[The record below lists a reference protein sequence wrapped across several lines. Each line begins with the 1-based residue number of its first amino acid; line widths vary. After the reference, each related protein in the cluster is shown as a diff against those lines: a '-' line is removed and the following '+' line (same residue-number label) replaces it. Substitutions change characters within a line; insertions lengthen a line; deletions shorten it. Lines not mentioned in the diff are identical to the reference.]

1 MEVSEFSTGL
11 PGLDGILKGLLPGDN
26 VVWQI
31 DSMEDYQKLV
41 TPYVDFALEHSQP
54 LVYFHFADHQ
64 ELLKPDERVM
74 VYRFRPDEGFEVFLQ
89 KIHAAIR
96 DAGRGA
102 CYVFDCLSV
111 LANAW
116 YSDQM
121 LGNFFK
127 LTCPYL
133 FDLETLAYFSLFRN
147 HHSASAIDPIR
158 NTAQLFLD
166 AYNHHDHLYIRPL
179 KVQHRYSAGMNMLYR
194 WGDHDAFDAISDSVT
209 ISEIMTSA
217 KWSGLY
223 SDRRPGFWE
232 RSFIDAN
239 ELVHEVHLGLRPP
252 DDEKETFE
260 ALLPMI
266 ITRDETMQGL
276 VRQYLSLEDILDVR
290 RRMIGSGLIGGK
302 AVGMLLARAI
312 LKRTNE
318 QAGRR
323 LEEHDSFFIG
333 SDVFYTFLVQN
344 GIWWTR
350 QHQRDIEDFYE
361 TATRARRL
369 IITGDFPARTL
380 RQFEEMVD
388 YFGQSPFIVRSSSLL
403 EDNFGNAFAGKY
415 DSVFC
420 ANQGPR
426 SQRLEDF
433 LAAVRTI
440 YASSMSERALQYR
453 ARRGMLE
460 QDEQMALLVM
470 RVSGKTYGRNFY
482 PPVAGVGFSFNPYVW
497 NPEIDP
503 QAGVVRL
510 VFGLGTRAVD
520 RTDDDYTRLV
530 ALNAPDRRP
539 EHSFDEVRQYTQRR
553 VDYIDL
559 DANHLA
565 SGYFQDL
572 VEECDRQPIDLVTS
586 IDTER
591 VRATRDRGGKA
602 GTTPRMLTFD
612 RLLGKTDFVETM
624 RSMMRS
630 LQEAYDYPVDIE
642 FTTNVD
648 ENGDYRIN
656 LVQCRPLQVQGAEV
670 MEMPKIRIA
679 DEDRIISARSAI
691 IGQSRIVNADTF
703 VYVVPAIY
711 GALPVPERHEI
722 ARLLGKVNRALKERA
737 DAGLIVLLGPGRW
750 GTSSPSLG
758 IPVSFAD
765 INGVSILCEIVAMR
779 EDLIPDVSLG
789 THFLNELVEMDML
802 YLALFPGRES
812 SFLDEHLFL
821 EQPSIL
827 LDLVPGAEKWKDAV
841 RVIPASALAGDKRFV
856 TLTANAVKQEV
867 DCFRSTVSADELSTP
882 AEP

>member
-1 MEVSEFSTGL
+1 MEISEFSTGL
-11 PGLDGILKGLLPGDN
+11 DGLDSILKGLLPGDN

-31 DSMEDYQKLV
+31 DSVEDYQKLV
-41 TPYVDFALEHSQP
+41 TPYAEYAQEHGQT

-64 ELLKPDERVM
+64 ELLEENDQVK
-74 VYRFRPDEGFEVFLQ
+74 VYRFRPEEGFEVFVQ
-89 KIHAAIR
+89 NIHTAIR
-96 DAGRGA
+96 EAGRGA

-111 LANAW
+111 LANCW

-133 FDLETLAYFSLFRN
+133 FDLETLAYFGLFRN
-147 HHSASAIDPIR
+147 HHSARAIDPIR

-166 AYNHHDHLYIRPL
+166 AYNHHEHLYIRPL
-179 KVQHRYSAGMNMLYR
+179 KVQHRYSARMNMLYR
-194 WGDHDAFDAISDSVT
+194 WDDNDQFEAISESVT

-217 KWSGLY
+217 QWSGLH

-232 RSFIDAN
+232 RSFIEAD
-239 ELVHEVHLGLRPP
+239 ELVHEVQEGLRPVA
-252 DDEKETFE
+252 DEAAAFE
-260 ALLPMI
+260 QLMPMV
-266 ITRDETMQGL
+266 ITRDDTMCEL
-276 VRQYLSLEDILDVR
+276 ASHYFSLEDILDVR

-312 LKRTNE
+312 LKRADE
-318 QAGRR
+318 QIGQR

-333 SDVFYTFLVQN
+333 SDVFYTYLVQN

-350 QHQRDIEDFYE
+350 KKQRDIEDFYE

-369 IITGDFPARTL
+369 IITGSFPDYTL

-453 ARRGMLE
+453 ARRGMLD

-470 RVSGKTYGRNFY
+470 RVSGKTYGNHFY
-482 PPVAGVGFSFNPYVW
+482 PPVAGVGLSFNPYVW
-497 NPEIDP
+497 SPEIDP
-503 QAGVVRL
+503 EAGVIRL

-530 ALNAPDRRP
+530 ALNAPERRP
-539 EHSFDEVRQYTQRR
+539 EHSFDEVKQYTQRR

-565 SGYFQDL
+565 SGYFHDL
-572 VEECDRQPIDLVTS
+572 CHDCNSLPMDLLTS
-586 IDTER
+586 IDTEQ
-591 VRATRDRGGKA
+591 VRAARSQGRSDA
-602 GTTPRMLTFD
+602 PTPRVLTFD
-612 RLLGKTDFVETM
+612 KLLGKTDFVDIM
-624 RSMMRS
+624 RRMLRA
-630 LQEAYDYPVDIE
+630 LHEAYDYPVDIE
-642 FTTNVD
+642 FTTNFD
-648 ENGDYRIN
+648 EQGEYKIN
-656 LVQCRPLQVQGAEV
+656 LVQCRPLQVHGVELV
-670 MEMPKIRIA
+670 EMPTIEVP

-691 IGQSRIVNADTF
+691 IGQSRLVNADTF
-703 VYVVPAIY
+703 VYVVPEVY
-711 GALPVPERHEI
+711 GALPIRDRHDI

-737 DAGLIVLLGPGRW
+737 DAGTIVLLGPGRW

-765 INGVSILCEIVAMR
+765 INGVSIICEIVAMR

-802 YLALFPGRES
+802 YLALFPGKDC
-812 SFLDEHLFL
+812 SFLNEQVFL
-821 EQPSIL
+821 EPPSML
-827 LDLVPGAEKWKDAV
+827 LDLVPSAEKWKDAV
-841 RVIPASALAGDKRFV
+841 RVIRATDLAGDKRYIA
-856 TLTANAVKQEV
+856 LTANAVKQEV
-867 DCFRSTVSADELSTP
+867 DCFRSDVPVEELV
-882 AEP
+882 